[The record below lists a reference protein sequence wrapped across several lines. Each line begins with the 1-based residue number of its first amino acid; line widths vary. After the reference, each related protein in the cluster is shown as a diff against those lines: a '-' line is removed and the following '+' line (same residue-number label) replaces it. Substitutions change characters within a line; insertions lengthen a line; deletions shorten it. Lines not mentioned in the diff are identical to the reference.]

1 MSLSFPGNLFISVWF
16 AWGRQEGKR
25 NGTVESCRFHLA
37 VCRSPRA
44 HRLFGRS
51 WWSTAS
57 LLPSGFNLPSRACA
71 ATGKPRGGL
80 QIPREKTH
88 WELWPQ
94 GPFPT
99 VFFPFCGAKCF
110 SMAAQTRLFA
120 AWKEQIDPWMPA
132 QSKYCSALHWPSHCV
147 PWQCQRCCAHLGCS
161 HSTLW
166 TVCSWTFAFIFTRDS
181 PRCLSEY
188 FFFCFWSLACEH
200 FTLPNGLA
208 ADGPDFPLLALE
220 AHLAPVV
227 LLGIS

>member
-99 VFFPFCGAKCF
+99 LFSSLSVVLSVSAWQHKHDCLLHGKNKLTHECLPKASIVLPCTGHPTVSRGSARGAVLTLGAAIAPCGLSVLGPLPLF
-110 SMAAQTRLFA
+110 SR
-120 AWKEQIDPWMPA
+120 
-132 QSKYCSALHWPSHCV
+132 
-147 PWQCQRCCAHLGCS
+147 G
-161 HSTLW
+161 
-166 TVCSWTFAFIFTRDS
+166 
-181 PRCLSEY
+181 
-188 FFFCFWSLACEH
+188 
-200 FTLPNGLA
+200 TLPDACQSISFSVSDRLPVSTSLCLTGLLRMA
-208 ADGPDFPLLALE
+208 QIFLFWLWRRIWLLLCF
-220 AHLAPVV
+220 
-227 LLGIS
+227 